1 MDEPTAALELSP
13 HELNAFE
20 SHRVAQNVLALKTG
34 ILITLLIQVPFMFYE
49 WAAIRDHFWTIQI
62 LRVAFVGP
70 AIVVGLTLDSSASL
84 QRRVDF
90 LTFSIFTACAA
101 FIIAAAFLD
110 EGYASPY
117 SYVLVMM
124 LVGVGFVTLWPWKLA
139 LLFSLTVYGMYWI
152 PIVIGMGDI
161 EDTSH
166 FVGYQLFICGMI
178 AVIIVS
184 QQLRLR
190 LEERAFFGRF
200 QLQKAKIALEN
211 TNERLKELDQLKT
224 DFFANVSH
232 ELRTPLTLSLGPLE
246 SLLKKEHAPDE
257 QEDLLALHRNQLRLL
272 RLITQL
278 LDFAKVE
285 AGGSQGEY
293 SKEDVVAL
301 IRAIVGE
308 VENAAR
314 AKGLEI
320 DVAAPPE
327 PVWLYVDREKL
338 EQVML
343 NLLSNAFK
351 FTDSGGRIA
360 VSVTEG
366 HDSAEIS
373 VSDTGA
379 GIAQDKLHTIFDR
392 FAQADGSETRQYAG
406 TGIGLA
412 LVQSHVELHGG
423 TIDVECEQGKG
434 TTFTVSLPRGK
445 GHLPPEQIREAK
457 GPAPAAT
464 LKAHQLT
471 DFQVE
476 PEEKLE
482 PERSADEAGGA
493 YADADSTNEDTDW
506 LPPHM
511 DDNGAK
517 PRVLVVD
524 DIADM
529 RRYLSSLLSADYEI
543 KTAKDGAEGLREAKA
558 WDPDLVI
565 SDVMMPI
572 MSGAEMCEAIKK
584 GGGRLSRTPVVL
596 VTARTEEQTKLRGLD
611 YGADDYLLKP
621 FLQEEL
627 LLRVRNLV
635 TKRRQERA
643 LFGAHLTLR
652 AQHKYIQSDLEL
664 ARDFQND
671 LLSELDM
678 PAPLTAYV
686 EFRPADVVG
695 GDFYH
700 LTSLAP
706 NRVRLFVADMVDHGV
721 KAAVRAAAAWPEY
734 TSLDHPNLAPAEVL
748 ERLNDVATAKYA
760 DLSGSFL
767 CLDLDVTA
775 GDQVS
780 IRYAQAGEMPFTI
793 VSEAGPASPPA
804 AEGFMIGLFPKML
817 YQSRELTITPGA
829 RLFLYS
835 DGLYTQSNET
845 GLTFREAGLQEAW
858 KMTKERADIR
868 GATEAV
874 VESFDAFRGGS
885 TQLDDVTLIGIEAG
899 ELR

>member
-139 LLFSLTVYGMYWI
+139 LLFSLTVYGLYWI
-152 PIVIGMGDI
+152 PIAIGMGGI
-161 EDTSH
+161 EDMSD
-166 FVGYQLFICGMI
+166 FVGYQLFISGMI
-178 AVIIVS
+178 VVIIVS

-190 LEERAFFGRF
+190 LEKRAFLGRL
-200 QLQKAKIALEN
+200 QLQEAKTSLEH
-211 TNERLKELDQLKT
+211 TNERLRELDQMKT

-232 ELRTPLTLSLGPLE
+232 ELRTPLTLSLGALQ
-246 SLLKKEHAPDE
+246 SLLKMEHATDE
-257 QEDLLALHRNQLRLL
+257 EQHLHALHRNQLRLL
-272 RLITQL
+272 GLINQL
-278 LDFAKVE
+278 LDLAKVE
-285 AGGSQGEY
+285 SGGSQAEY
-293 SKEDVVAL
+293 SRQDVVAL
-301 IRAIVGE
+301 IRTIVSV
-308 VENAAR
+308 VENAAQS
-314 AKGLEI
+314 KGLEI
-320 DVAAPPE
+320 KLITPSE

-351 FTDSGGRIA
+351 FTDRGGRIA
-360 VSVTEG
+360 VSVREG
-366 HDSAEIS
+366 NDSTQIS
-373 VSDTGA
+373 VSDTGV
-379 GIAQDKLHTIFDR
+379 GIAEGKLHTIFDR
-392 FAQADGSETRQYAG
+392 FVQADGSETRSYAG

-412 LVQSHVELHGG
+412 LVKSHVELHGG
-423 TIDVECEQGKG
+423 TIDVDSEQGRG
-434 TTFTVSLPRGK
+434 TTFTISVPRGK
-445 GHLPPEQIREAK
+445 AHLAPEEVRVAT
-457 GPAPAAT
+457 GPAT
-464 LKAHQLT
+464 TTSLKAHQLA

-476 PEEKLE
+476 PEEELE
-482 PERSADEAGGA
+482 PEHPADDAREAQ
-493 YADADSTNEDTDW
+493 ADAGATAEDTDW
-506 LPPHM
+506 LPSLM
-511 DDNGAK
+511 ELNGAK

-524 DIADM
+524 DIPDM
-529 RRYLSSLLSADYEI
+529 RRYLSSLLNADYEVR
-543 KTAKDGAEGLREAKA
+543 TAKDGAEGLRETKA
-558 WDPDLVI
+558 WDPDLVV
-565 SDVMMPI
+565 SDVMMPV
-572 MSGAEMCEAIKK
+572 MSGADMCQAIKR

-596 VTARTEEQTKLRGLD
+596 VTARAEEQTKLRGLD

-621 FLQEEL
+621 FLQDEL

-678 PAPLTAYV
+678 PAPLTAHV

-700 LTSLAP
+700 LTSLGP
-706 NRVRLFVADMVDHGV
+706 SRVRLFVADMVDHGV

-734 TSLDHPNLAPAEVL
+734 TGLDHPNLGPAAVL
-748 ERLNDVATAKYA
+748 EKLNDVATSKYA

-767 CLDLDVTA
+767 CLDLDVGA

-793 VSEAGPASPPA
+793 VSEAGPATPPS
-804 AEGFMIGLFPKML
+804 AEGFMIGLFPKMN
-817 YQSRELTITPGA
+817 YQSRELTITPGS

-835 DGLYTQSNET
+835 DGLYTQPIDA
-845 GLTFREAGLQEAW
+845 GRTFREAGLKEAW
-858 KMTKERADIR
+858 KMTTECRDIR
-868 GATEAV
+868 AATEAV
-874 VESFDAFRGGS
+874 VESFDRFRGAS
-885 TQLDDVTLIGIEAG
+885 AQLDDVTLIGIEVG
-899 ELR
+899 EGR